1 MGLAVCSEGLL
12 LDKKGAIM
20 PRLCRESGRVPG
32 AVKVGRNAGHPRDS
46 DNRRCYDTPWHKSIR
61 TARRILSSRTTRSN
75 DAVRLYVRV
84 HLGDKP

>member
-1 MGLAVCSEGLL
+1 MYQRVMGLAVCSEGLL

-46 DNRRCYDTPWHKSIR
+46 GVKEAS
-61 TARRILSSRTTRSN
+61 L
-75 DAVRLYVRV
+75 
-84 HLGDKP
+84 